1 MNSSYKVHK
10 YYKIYKFS
18 SKFNFKLYSNSV
30 YKQVCIC
37 LSETLIISAIVKR
50 IEMLIDKMHY
60 INVNQ
65 YYYWS
70 THNQTANR
78 YFEWQNVWTL
88 CPKTHYF
95 FNNNVIHVFF
105 LDKDIDE
112 CFNKTDLCDHNCTN
126 TEGGYNCSCLNGFLL
141 LEDERTCLFQGN
153 LLHFL
158 DLNLGFKGFW

>member
-50 IEMLIDKMHY
+50 IEMLIDKMRY

-78 YFEWQNVWTL
+78 YFE
-88 CPKTHYF
+88 
-95 FNNNVIHVFF
+95 
-105 LDKDIDE
+105 
-112 CFNKTDLCDHNCTN
+112 
-126 TEGGYNCSCLNGFLL
+126 
-141 LEDERTCLFQGN
+141 
-153 LLHFL
+153 
-158 DLNLGFKGFW
+158 